1 MPANKLSNSPSGGP
15 YRKPRADIYTVLLVL
30 ALVALI
36 VGIVMLWL
44 EMDLYQWKFSGGPR
58 ASIEFSTPTRAV
70 AMDTHALHVT
80 RSTEVHAWSWHSSN
94 L

>member
-1 MPANKLSNSPSGGP
+1 MPANKLSSNPSGGP

-30 ALVALI
+30 ALVALV

-44 EMDLYQWKFSGGPR
+44 EMDLYQWKFTGGPR
-58 ASIEFSTPTRAV
+58 AAIEFSTPTRAI
-70 AMDTHALHVT
+70 AMDMHLLNVAQPIEAH
-80 RSTEVHAWSWHSSN
+80 EWSWHSSN